1 MWQEYKEF
9 LFRGNLLELAVA
21 FILGVSFNA
30 VVTALAEN
38 VIMAPIAEALGF
50 DEIAAWTIGG
60 VQIGIF
66 LAAVLSFIVV
76 ATVLFFL
83 MKAAM
88 RFRQGEDEEE
98 ADLQA
103 EQNELLKEIR
113 DALERQAS

>member
-30 VVTALAEN
+30 VITALAEN
-38 VIMAPIAEALGF
+38 VMMAPISEALGF
-50 DEIAAWTIGG
+50 DEVAGWTVGG
-60 VQIGIF
+60 VRIGLF
-66 LAAVLSFIVV
+66 LAALLSFVVV

-83 MKAAM
+83 MKAAAK
-88 RFRQGEDEEE
+88 FRKEEEGEDV
-98 ADLQA
+98 DLQA

-113 DALERQAS
+113 DALQNQR